1 MHPPCGRQ
9 HVPKSLA
16 VLHEVQPCRPD
27 SPEQPGEGGP
37 RPEAAVEAP
46 SCRMELV
53 RPPDKG
59 RARFELASPKV
70 KMDAV
75 DDEPPRAWARE
86 LCGPR
91 LSAPPLTATG
101 DASQPSA
108 GTGQAARHLVCGRIR
123 HEHLGAAAF
132 TGGVKVGQACPRRAV
147 CRSRGQP
154 KGPSITSVEPLT
166 VIPMHAWRCTAGR
179 YRGLDRSPP
188 GPGPVGTDPKS
199 PTEVGVPGT
208 PGPKVPQCA
217 KNGCGGSP
225 CRQG

>member
-16 VLHEVQPCRPD
+16 VLPEVQPCRPD
-27 SPEQPGEGGP
+27 SPEQPGGGGP

-108 GTGQAARHLVCGRIR
+108 GTGQAARHLVCRRIR

-154 KGPSITSVEPLT
+154 KGPSITSVEPLDGDPNARLALHCRS
-166 VIPMHAWRCTAGR
+166 VPWVGQVPARPRPCG
-179 YRGLDRSPP
+179 DRP
-188 GPGPVGTDPKS
+188 
-199 PTEVGVPGT
+199 EV
-208 PGPKVPQCA
+208 A
-217 KNGCGGSP
+217 H
-225 CRQG
+225 

>member
-16 VLHEVQPCRPD
+16 VLPEVQPCRPD
-27 SPEQPGEGGP
+27 SPEQPGGGGGP

-108 GTGQAARHLVCGRIR
+108 GTGQAARHLVCRRIR

-154 KGPSITSVEPLT
+154 KGPSITSVEPLDGDPNARLALHCRS
-166 VIPMHAWRCTAGR
+166 VPWVGQVPARPRPCG
-179 YRGLDRSPP
+179 DRP
-188 GPGPVGTDPKS
+188 
-199 PTEVGVPGT
+199 EV
-208 PGPKVPQCA
+208 A
-217 KNGCGGSP
+217 H
-225 CRQG
+225 